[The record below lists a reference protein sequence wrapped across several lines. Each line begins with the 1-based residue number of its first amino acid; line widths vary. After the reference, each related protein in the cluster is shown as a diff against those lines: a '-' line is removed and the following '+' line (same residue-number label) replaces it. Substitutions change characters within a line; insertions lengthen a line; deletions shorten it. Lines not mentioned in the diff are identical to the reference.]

1 MSQSVGG
8 MSESTAAAL
17 LSKGLNH
24 DKAAPSGPH
33 ETTKVAAQCHC
44 GAVTFSVS
52 LPVASLPLRGY
63 MCHCSICRHAGG
75 TYARIGVVL
84 PPGVRPDWA
93 GGSMPSDKTTSYEV
107 PGRPT
112 PQFFCSTCGSTIG
125 GQGANGQWS
134 MPVSLFDSKFWE
146 IRVHGFPKSVPDG
159 GLLEWL
165 LPDATAAGAAGAEEI
180 IWFSPD
186 HGDSFVAAEPERAAD
201 GSERLRA
208 ECHCGGVSF
217 TIPRPS
223 QAVRD
228 DAYLRDYVSP
238 SDPMKWKAFLDLCRD
253 CGRLSGA
260 TVVPWMLVPRVVIEP
275 PVPADLGREEQQ
287 QHQHQHQHQQQQQQ
301 QPYGT
306 LKTYKSSAPN
316 TRGFCG
322 VCGATALLA
331 TEHRE
336 PTAAQAVLNV
346 AMGLLR
352 APEGVKAADW
362 VTWRAGKPAWAE
374 DAKGYDEEFTVSLV
388 EGHRRWGV
396 EKYGEAPEFDV
407 I

>member
-1 MSQSVGG
+1 MSQSVAG
-8 MSESTAAAL
+8 MSESTATAL

-44 GAVTFSVS
+44 GAVAFSVS

-63 MCHCSICRHAGG
+63 LCHCSICRHAQG
-75 TYARIGVVL
+75 TYARMGVVL
-84 PPGVRPDWA
+84 PPGVKPDWA
-93 GGSMPSDKTTSYEV
+93 GGLMPSNKMASYEI

-125 GQGANGQWS
+125 GHGADGQWS
-134 MPVSLFDSKFWE
+134 MPVSLFDSSFWE
-146 IRVHGFPKSVPDG
+146 FRVHGFPKSVPDG
-159 GLLEWL
+159 GLLGWL
-165 LPDATAAGAAGAEEI
+165 LPGAAASAGAEEI
-180 IWFSPD
+180 IWYSPN
-186 HGDSFVAAEPERAAD
+186 HMDSFVAAEPERAAD
-201 GSERLRA
+201 GTERLRA

-223 QAVRD
+223 QAVLD
-228 DAYLRDYVSP
+228 DTYLRDYVSP
-238 SDPMKWKAFLDLCRD
+238 SDPTKWKAFLDLCRD

-260 TVVPWMLVPRVVIEP
+260 NVVPWMLVPRVVLEP
-275 PVPADLGREEQQ
+275 PVPADLGREEQ
-287 QHQHQHQHQQQQQQ
+287 HQQQR
-301 QPYGT
+301 PYGT

-322 VCGATALLA
+322 VCGATVFLA
-331 TEHRE
+331 TKHRE

-352 APEGVKAADW
+352 APEGVKAEDW

-374 DAKGYDEEFTVSLV
+374 DAKGYDEEFTVGLV

-396 EKYGEAPEFDV
+396 EKYGGGV
-407 I
+407 RV